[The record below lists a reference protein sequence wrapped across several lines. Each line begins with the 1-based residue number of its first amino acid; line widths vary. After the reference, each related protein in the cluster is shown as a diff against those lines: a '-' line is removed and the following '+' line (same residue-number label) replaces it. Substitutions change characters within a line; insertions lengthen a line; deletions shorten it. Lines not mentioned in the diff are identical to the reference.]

1 MAGRQS
7 SRGDPPNLARLE
19 SLSFLHLPHRRNLPA
34 PGEIVLR
41 YSALLLS
48 AVTLASAGVL
58 GAQEIKP
65 RSGPRASTDR
75 LPRPAAVSAAQQ
87 PDGRIR
93 VVWRAVDGAARY
105 KVVRSVP
112 PAVATSLTLP
122 NPGDTQYVDADV
134 KAGNTYYYVVSAI
147 NEAGIEGIK
156 AGASV
161 KAAAVVAPADTTPP
175 LAAVAPPTE
184 VVVRVF
190 DYLRPQVSW
199 KNSVPGAR
207 FIIERREDD
216 GSNPANVTWK
226 EAVALIDKP
235 WPCAS
240 SCQIT
245 EDPRPIRRNTTSQ
258 YRVTTVEAPPSTRRS
273 QPATSNTV
281 LLDYIPVAPAEIH
294 QIWLVKGESQQLKFR
309 PGIAGVQYVSLDSNT
324 VSVPN
329 PGVVRAK
336 EWGSTYIAAFARD
349 PEDGSLKQW
358 IWQARVGDKPQ

>member
-1 MAGRQS
+1 M
-7 SRGDPPNLARLE
+7 
-19 SLSFLHLPHRRNLPA
+19 
-34 PGEIVLR
+34 LR
-41 YSALLLS
+41 YSAIVLS
-48 AVTLASAGVL
+48 AVTLASAGAL

-65 RSGPRASTDR
+65 RSTPGAPTDR

-112 PAVATSLTLP
+112 PAVAASLTLP
-122 NPGDTQYVDADV
+122 NPVDTQYVDNDV
-134 KAGNTYYYVVSAI
+134 KAGSTYYYVVSAI
-147 NEAGIEGIK
+147 NEAGIEGMK
-156 AGASV
+156 GGASA
-161 KAAAVVAPADTTPP
+161 KASAVVAPADTTPP
-175 LAAVAPPTE
+175 LAAVAPPTD
-184 VVVRVF
+184 VVVRMF

-226 EAVALIDKP
+226 EAVALVDKP
-235 WPCAS
+235 WPCS
-240 SCQIT
+240 TSCQIT

-273 QPATSNTV
+273 QPVTSNTV
-281 LLDYIPVAPAEIH
+281 LLEHIPVEPAEIH
-294 QIWLVKGESQQLKFR
+294 QIYLVKGETQQLRFR
-309 PGIAGVQYVSLDSNT
+309 PGVAGFQYVSLDSNT

-329 PGVVRAK
+329 PGVVQAK
-336 EWGSTYIAAFARD
+336 EYGTTYVTAVARTA
-349 PEDGSLKQW
+349 DGSVKFWL
-358 IWQARVGDKPQ
+358 WQVRVGDKPQ